1 MSNELGNPE
10 FGFPARVEVRQG
22 VAKRAKD
29 SAATT
34 ATSSGLPN
42 GAEGSAVDGG
52 IPPRMMSPTCST
64 T

>member
-42 GAEGSAVDGG
+42 GAEGTVQLTVEF
-52 IPPRMMSPTCST
+52 PRV
-64 T
+64 